1 MNENEKKI
9 NLFATRVRQMI
20 LQYQDLKAENDDL
33 KLIIDKYK
41 KEIISLQAQLKQSES
56 DYRSLKLAKMI
67 EISDTD
73 KENAQKRISK
83 LIRNIN
89 KCITIISE
97 K

>member
-1 MNENEKKI
+1 
-9 NLFATRVRQMI
+9 MI

>member
-1 MNENEKKI
+1 MRTKKKI

-20 LQYQDLKAENDDL
+20 LQYQDLKDENDDL

>member
-1 MNENEKKI
+1 MRTKKKI